1 MSTPVPHDLEFAVA
15 SRLGALTADSSWP
28 QLEQALRGLVADLRS
43 GDALQLRG
51 ARLLAGNAL
60 EKLGVKDAR
69 QIVGDAFK
77 QSPNGK
83 SESGPKLQGEAVT
96 VRDVEP
102 WPEPVDGETLF
113 ADVATALASYV
124 WLPSGAATAVTLW
137 VVHTHT
143 VDAADVSPYLTIKSA
158 TKECG
163 KTTLLRV
170 CRGLVRRPVSTSNMS
185 PSALF
190 RIVGRLT
197 PTLLIDE
204 ADTFARLSDDLRGIL
219 NAGHGRDDAVVIRSE
234 GDDHEP
240 RAFPVFGP
248 KALAG
253 IGDLPDTV
261 EGRSVVVV
269 MQRKPAETPLA
280 KMRRRELT
288 AALAPLQRQL
298 ARWGVDHL
306 DGLRT
311 AEPVIPDALSDRQAD
326 NWEPL
331 LAIADAVGGKW
342 PERARKAALLL
353 SRRGAEDS
361 QDVRELLLGD
371 LFAIVGEREAMFS
384 ADLVAELVKLEGRPW
399 PEFGRARKPITPTG
413 LARLLRPFG
422 LHPGSVRIGPDTGKG
437 YYREALAPL
446 WAQYRIGAPVP
457 PAEPSQASQSNDG
470 AENSGF
476 GNRHTSPVVTVGG
489 TAKNVGGASTV
500 TGVTVGKGGIEPS
513 LGDAWEPEGSP

>member
-1 MSTPVPHDLEFAVA
+1 MSTPVPHDLDFAVA

-28 QLEQALRGLVADLRS
+28 QLEQALRGLVADLRG

-51 ARLLAGNAL
+51 ARMLAGDAL
-60 EKLGVKDAR
+60 DKLGVKDAR
-69 QIVGDAFK
+69 QIVADAFK

-83 SESGPKLQGEAVT
+83 SESGLKLQGEAVT

-102 WPEPVDGETLF
+102 WPEPVDGGTLF
-113 ADVATALASYV
+113 ADVAAALASYV
-124 WLPSGAATAVTLW
+124 WLPSGAATAATLW
-137 VVHTHT
+137 VAHTHT

-280 KMRRRELT
+280 KVRRRELA

-298 ARWGVDHL
+298 ARWAVDHM

-311 AEPVIPDALSDRQAD
+311 AQPVIPDALSDRQAD

-342 PERARKAALLL
+342 PERARKAAVLL
-353 SRRGAEDS
+353 SRRGAEDG
-361 QDVRELLLGD
+361 QDVRELLLAD
-371 LFAIVGEREAMFS
+371 LFAIVGDREEVFS
-384 ADLVAELVKLEGRPW
+384 AELVSELVKLEGRPW
-399 PEFGRARKPITPTG
+399 PEFGRMQKAITATG

-422 LHPGSVRIGPDTGKG
+422 VRSKTRRIGSDVAKG
-437 YYREALAPL
+437 YLRADLVPI
-446 WAQYRIGAPVP
+446 WAQYRIGASIP
-457 PAEPSQASQSNDG
+457 PSEPLQALQVSSG
-470 AENSGF
+470 ADISGF
-476 GNRHTSPVVTVGG
+476 GNRNTPATVTVGESV
-489 TAKNVGGASTV
+489 KNVGGASTV
-500 TGVTVGKGGIEPS
+500 TGVTVGKGGLEPS
-513 LGDAWEPEGSP
+513 RGDAWEPDANP